1 MDTDSDLSSLNIMH
15 TDVSSD
21 ATKLTETFNTHCIT
35 LYKVPGTLNQ
45 IFGGLWHILTMTSPH
60 PLTSIQMLVATE
72 PNLLILLAHVI

>member
-1 MDTDSDLSSLNIMH
+1 MGTDSDLSSLTTMH

-21 ATKLTETFNTHCIT
+21 GTKLTETFNTHSIM
-35 LYKVPGTLNQ
+35 LYKVPGTLDQ

>member
-45 IFGGLWHILTMTSPH
+45 IFGGLWHILTMSSPH
-60 PLTSIQMLVATE
+60 RLPYIQINVGS
-72 PNLLILLAHVI
+72 H